1 MRRGRRVKSDGALA
15 ATSSHDDADE
25 DGDEGHRTPKARMSV
40 RAVEEREETAG
51 LLARIDEINE
61 EKEKLIGQ
69 LKQQQVAGITD
80 DYFDEKPTRI
90 LAAGAL
96 HGLRSSRL
104 PPSRESSEGQACG
117 GSPRS
122 EAAAPRLVNR
132 RKSARGATAST
143 SAASASASTALRRLF
158 REPAAWACTE
168 DGAAQGRRGAGAR
181 CGRLRDAAAARRAAR
196 GHGNPAPA

>member
-25 DGDEGHRTPKARMSV
+25 DGEEGHRTPKARMSV

-104 PPSRESSEGQACG
+104 PPSRESSEGQALRG
-117 GSPRS
+117 LSALERQQLL
-122 EAAAPRLVNR
+122 ELVNR

-143 SAASASASTALRRLF
+143 SAATASTSASAS
-158 REPAAWACTE
+158 AASASTSTS
-168 DGAAQGRRGAGAR
+168 
-181 CGRLRDAAAARRAAR
+181 
-196 GHGNPAPA
+196 

>member
-25 DGDEGHRTPKARMSV
+25 DGEEGHRTPPKARMSV
-40 RAVEEREETAG
+40 RAAEEREETAG

-104 PPSRESSEGQACG
+104 PPSRDSSEGQALRG
-117 GSPRS
+117 LSALERQQLL
-122 EAAAPRLVNR
+122 ELVNR
-132 RKSARGATAST
+132 RKSARGEVGANRLATTKA
-143 SAASASASTALRRLF
+143 
-158 REPAAWACTE
+158 
-168 DGAAQGRRGAGAR
+168 
-181 CGRLRDAAAARRAAR
+181 
-196 GHGNPAPA
+196 

>member
-25 DGDEGHRTPKARMSV
+25 DGEEGHRTPPKARMSV
-40 RAVEEREETAG
+40 RAAEEREETAG

-104 PPSRESSEGQACG
+104 PPSRDSSEGQALRG
-117 GSPRS
+117 LSALERQQLL
-122 EAAAPRLVNR
+122 ELVNR

-143 SAASASASTALRRLF
+143 SASASAATTATAS
-158 REPAAWACTE
+158 PAASISS
-168 DGAAQGRRGAGAR
+168 AATAF
-181 CGRLRDAAAARRAAR
+181 
-196 GHGNPAPA
+196 APAVALAFTCGSLAPL

>member
-1 MRRGRRVKSDGALA
+1 MRRGRRVESDGALA

-25 DGDEGHRTPKARMSV
+25 DGEEGHRTPPKPRMSV

-96 HGLRSSRL
+96 HG
-104 PPSRESSEGQACG
+104 
-117 GSPRS
+117 
-122 EAAAPRLVNR
+122 
-132 RKSARGATAST
+132 
-143 SAASASASTALRRLF
+143 
-158 REPAAWACTE
+158 
-168 DGAAQGRRGAGAR
+168 
-181 CGRLRDAAAARRAAR
+181 
-196 GHGNPAPA
+196 